1 MEDVFQLGIKAL
13 IRNSE
18 GKILLLQVNPEKFVD
33 HDGTIYWDIPG
44 GRVQRGKTVEQTLKS
59 EIEEE
64 TGINDISRIEKIDT
78 VLSNIRIPIKDESMD
93 VGLIL
98 SIFSCT
104 IPENS
109 EIKLSAEH
117 TKYGWFSPTDASEKL
132 KYKYP
137 KEFTDKIL
145 ELE

>member
-1 MEDVFQLGIKAL
+1 MEDIFNLGIKAL

-18 GKILLLQVNPEKFVD
+18 GRILLLQINPKKLVE

-59 EIEEE
+59 EIQEEI
-64 TGINDISRIEKIDT
+64 GITDISKILKIDT
-78 VLSNIRIPIKDESMD
+78 VLSNIRIPQKNGSMD

-98 SIFSCT
+98 SIFSCA

-109 EIKLSAEH
+109 ELKLSTEH
-117 TKYGWFSPTDASEKL
+117 TEFS
-132 KYKYP
+132 
-137 KEFTDKIL
+137 
-145 ELE
+145 